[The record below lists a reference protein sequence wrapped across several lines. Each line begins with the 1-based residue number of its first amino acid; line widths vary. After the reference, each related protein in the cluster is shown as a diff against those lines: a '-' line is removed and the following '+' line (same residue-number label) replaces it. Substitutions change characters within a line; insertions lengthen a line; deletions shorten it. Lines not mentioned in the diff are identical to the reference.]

1 MCAVCTP
8 SSLSF
13 GTEGLQSVITSVEEA
28 RGDCGAAAAATRKEK
43 GVLKVKCSKALTS
56 NASAHH
62 SCLLAHMPY
71 T

>member
-28 RGDCGAAAAATRKEK
+28 RGDCGAAAAATRK
-43 GVLKVKCSKALTS
+43 
-56 NASAHH
+56 
-62 SCLLAHMPY
+62 
-71 T
+71 